1 MTAFLLLQIALAATP
16 PPLVDQFG
24 REHGLEPSRAATVV
38 ALVVTAKQLRSLKGW
53 ELELQKRLAG
63 VSFLRIADVPAQPP
77 VTWERV
83 AEKLRERVPS
93 QVPIGI
99 DLARSWAT
107 LYGLDTSE
115 VNVLVFAPGGEL
127 AARFRGRRS
136 KPLVEQVVA
145 AVARVPRSAAQ
156 AQP

>member
-1 MTAFLLLQIALAATP
+1 MTAFLLLQIALATP
-16 PPLVDQFG
+16 PSLLDQFG
-24 REHGLEPSRAATVV
+24 REHGLEPQRDATVV
-38 ALVVTAKQLRSLKGW
+38 ALVVTAKRLRSLKGW
-53 ELELQKRLAG
+53 ELELAKRLEG
-63 VSFLRIADVPAQPP
+63 VSFLRVADVPEQPP
-77 VTWERV
+77 VTRERV
-83 AEKLRERVPS
+83 AEKLRERVPE

-99 DLARSWAT
+99 DISRSWAT

-145 AVARVPRSAAQ
+145 AALRVPRSAAE
-156 AQP
+156 ARP